1 MKWFSLHSTH
11 LTNWNTTHTLTPINS
26 SNLESQM
33 QRILMEFDRQYN
45 FTLEMVKNYEY
56 YQIQV
61 RHFDLLISRS
71 VDQLELITDEN
82 DRACLSQTMMA
93 LSDKTSTA
101 ERNQSWIKTIIKRH
115 TQTMRNNL
123 ERYYVLRTVQ
133 QSLLALD
140 KYIGLHQDIIYQHQF
155 RNGKIISFP
164 KYRIVDPVTTT
175 KKLLTT
181 IPITSTTTK
190 EQTMATSSE
199 ETTEVMTTTVSS
211 TTQPDIDWEQV
222 NKLDKQEAEKDT
234 GLSIPILSSILDTLI
249 TISSTIVYGVFQLC
263 IPSNTT
269 INSNVTSVIP

>member
-11 LTNWNTTHTLTPINS
+11 LTNWNTTYTLTPINS

-199 ETTEVMTTTVSS
+199 ETTEVMTATVSS